1 MCTIIVSF
9 GNFYLDHCTACTYSD
24 SHFSMGMHFN
34 NNQLT
39 VSSLYGSDLAWDSL
53 LLAFIYMGVVNSFL
67 LVPLTTLHLCL
78 VLSKVVALVVNLG
91 KSQQYK
97 LNEANL
103 CGGHTCVIVDGGL
116 YSFIHLFVWIAAKL
130 CF

>member
-1 MCTIIVSF
+1 MGLS
-9 GNFYLDHCTACTYSD
+9 LACF
-24 SHFSMGMHFN
+24 H
-34 NNQLT
+34 
-39 VSSLYGSDLAWDSL
+39 LYGSRKQ
-53 LLAFIYMGVVNSFL
+53 
-67 LVPLTTLHLCL
+67 LTTFSINNIAPLMYGSM
-78 VLSKVVALVVNLG
+78 LSKVVALVANLG

-103 CGGHTCVIVDGGL
+103 WGGHTCMIVDGGL

>member
-9 GNFYLDHCTACTYSD
+9 GNFYLDLLYSVHVV
-24 SHFSMGMHFN
+24 SHFSMGIHFD

-39 VSSLYGSDLAWDSL
+39 LKLTWIGFSMGLSLACFQL
-53 LLAFIYMGVVNSFL
+53 YMGVVNSL
-67 LVPLTTLHLCL
+67 LVLVPLTTLRFGL
-78 VLSKVVALVVNLG
+78 VLSKVVALVANLG

-103 CGGHTCVIVDGGL
+103 WGGRACVIVDGDL
-116 YSFIHLFVWIAAKL
+116 YSYWNCMYL
-130 CF
+130 